1 MGYDD
6 KAAEAA
12 MDAIEEAQTMMGDPN
27 YFGNLTLE
35 ELADIKGYDAVS
47 DLSDRGKKSVE
58 EASDNLVNLEGS
70 IWEAFKAI
78 EGDDEEALKKAALE
92 VADVYAQIPDPAS
105 VTTAFEEAV
114 DRVYEEWKK
123 DAVEALKTR
132 VTRAEDGTAAVLAA
146 IDVLGATNILKTL
159 DG

>member
-1 MGYDD
+1 MGFDNS
-6 KAAEAA
+6 AAEKA
-12 MDAIEEAQTMMGDPN
+12 MDAIEEAQSMMGDPN

-47 DLSDRGKKSVE
+47 DLSERGKKSVE
-58 EASDNLVNLEGS
+58 EASGNLENLEGS

-92 VADVYAQIPDPAS
+92 VADEAAQIPDPSS
-105 VTTAFEEAV
+105 VTAAFEEAV

-123 DAVEALKTR
+123 DAVEALKTK
-132 VTRAEDGTAAVLAA
+132 VTRAMDGSVAVLKAVDRLLG
-146 IDVLGATNILKTL
+146 IDG
-159 DG
+159 